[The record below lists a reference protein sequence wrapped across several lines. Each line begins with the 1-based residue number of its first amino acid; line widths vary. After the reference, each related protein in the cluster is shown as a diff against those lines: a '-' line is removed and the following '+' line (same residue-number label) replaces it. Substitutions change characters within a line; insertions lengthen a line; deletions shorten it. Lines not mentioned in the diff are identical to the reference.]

1 MVKEDKVA
9 KSLKLDKEIFEA
21 VVEAAK
27 QDKRSV
33 NSEIQVLLMEA
44 LEHRKKTSISQ

>member
-1 MVKEDKVA
+1 MEKEIIA
-9 KSLKLDKEIFEA
+9 KSLRIEKDVFDA

-33 NSEIQVLLMEA
+33 NSEIQVLLLEA
-44 LEHRKKTSISQ
+44 LEHRKKASN